1 MPAVDHTD
9 QDAADRDAPARA
21 RLRLGLGAAVTL
33 GLVVL
38 SAAVGWGILRGQA
51 APAESIPLDGGSAT
65 ADAARDSPADGGQA
79 ARGVDA
85 SAADGL
91 YVHVLGRV
99 AHPGLFILQPDAR
112 LVDALAAA
120 GGTLDDA
127 DLQAVNLARPLSDG
141 EQVVVPRIGEAPPP
155 VNGAGGTA
163 GGTSGGGTGGAAG
176 APGDGVIDLNTADQ
190 TALETLPRI
199 GPALAQRIIE
209 WREEN
214 GRFRSVDD
222 LLAVPG
228 IGEKLLAGLR
238 EKVRV

>member
-1 MPAVDHTD
+1 MGIGV
-9 QDAADRDAPARA
+9 
-21 RLRLGLGAAVTL
+21 AVTL

-51 APAESIPLDGGSAT
+51 GPTDSIPFDAGASSSGGEGST
-65 ADAARDSPADGGQA
+65 
-79 ARGVDA
+79 DA
-85 SAADGL
+85 SASVSGGEGL
-91 YVHVLGRV
+91 YVHVLGEV
-99 AHPGLFILQPDAR
+99 ASPGLYVLDADAR

-120 GGTLDDA
+120 GGTLDTA

-141 EQVVVPRIGEAPPP
+141 EQIIVPEVGAQPPAG
-155 VNGAGGTA
+155 GAGA
-163 GGTSGGGTGGAAG
+163 PGGTGGT
-176 APGDGVIDLNTADQ
+176 GDGKIDLNSADQ

-199 GPALAQRIIE
+199 GPALAQRILD

-228 IGEKLLAGLR
+228 IGDKLLAGLR